1 MLCLGFV
8 NKEQD
13 SLTCKSLDIKVN
25 QDDDLYFLNKIDI
38 AQLIH
43 DRGDSIIGQ
52 PKSTINIPEIE
63 YVLNNQSDVANAEV
77 YATINGEIKVE
88 VKQRK
93 PVIRIINA
101 NGESYY
107 LDDEGKLMPLSDKYT
122 ARVIIANGYILEPYA
137 RRYMYTIEDIGK
149 DSMAKEN
156 SMLDELY
163 AMAKYINADEF
174 WKAQVKQ
181 IYINADRDMEIV
193 PLVGD
198 QKIIFGDTTAMD
210 EKFKKLLTFYQQGLN
225 ITGWWNKYS
234 SINLKFKNQIVC
246 TKKINPVSKPVIS
259 QSIPVKQTEKP
270 TKKKV

>member
-1 MLCLGFV
+1 MKKLKKILFITTWSALIIGLMLCLGFV

-107 LDDEGKLMPLSDKYT
+107 LEDEGKLMPLSDKYT

-137 RRYMYTIEDIGK
+137 RRYM
-149 DSMAKEN
+149 
-156 SMLDELY
+156 
-163 AMAKYINADEF
+163 
-174 WKAQVKQ
+174 
-181 IYINADRDMEIV
+181 
-193 PLVGD
+193 
-198 QKIIFGDTTAMD
+198 
-210 EKFKKLLTFYQQGLN
+210 
-225 ITGWWNKYS
+225 
-234 SINLKFKNQIVC
+234 
-246 TKKINPVSKPVIS
+246 
-259 QSIPVKQTEKP
+259 
-270 TKKKV
+270 

>member
-246 TKKINPVSKPVIS
+246 TKKINPVSKPLIS